1 MTTKYNV
8 GDVLFVPFRIDG
20 IRIDKNGTRYI
31 VSVNPESIDDP
42 ETYFLDTPATIS
54 ERNIEKLI
62 ERGFK

>member
-8 GDVLFVPFRIDG
+8 GDVVLVPFRIDG
-20 IRIDKNGTRYI
+20 IRIDKNGTHYI
-31 VSVNPESIDDP
+31 ISVDPENIDDS
-42 ETYFLDTPATIS
+42 ETYFLDTPASIS

>member
-8 GDVLFVPFRIDG
+8 GDVVLIPFRIDG
-20 IRIDKNGTRYI
+20 IRIDKRF
-31 VSVNPESIDDP
+31 DDP
-42 ETYFLDTPATIS
+42 ETYFLDTPASIS